1 MQITVDIPDEMLP
14 SLESYKEDLPKIL
27 ALGLRK
33 INANPKGG
41 ISGLADVLEFLAM
54 LPSPE
59 EILSLR
65 LSSQVQDEINA
76 LLEEN
81 RHQGLNEKCNSL
93 QKRSLSEVEGSIS
106 MLFIKDLEKMVR

>member
-1 MQITVDIPDEMLP
+1 MQITVDIPDKMLP

-27 ALGLRK
+27 ALGLRE

-76 LLEEN
+76 LLEKN
-81 RHQGLNEKCNSL
+81 RHQRLNEN
-93 QKRSLSEVEGSIS
+93 
-106 MLFIKDLEKMVR
+106 DLVLW